1 MFSKIIA
8 FLLILFF
15 WDSIFAT
22 SGTFPIDPL
31 VRVNK
36 TGFLKQ
42 AVEGKGKIKESVK
55 LRSNRISCEVNQAKA
70 WFPVEWKIRDT
81 GDITIQL
88 KGISKTGT
96 VFRNIS
102 TLDLKRG
109 AISTLKAEKISH
121 KKESVTQQIEPIISA
136 KKINPTTIDLSLT
149 DNHHM
154 LIDFY
159 GDNIFR
165 VFQDNSGGIMRAPE
179 AKPGAK
185 ILVDTPRRNVSTLK
199 LDDENGFITITTA
212 KVSVQ
217 FDKKTSLMKVVNLKT
232 NKVVVE
238 EVAPVEFDPKKVV
251 ITLKENPD
259 EYFYGGGVQNGRFSH
274 KGTAIAIENQNSW
287 TDGGVASPT
296 PFYWSTNGYGIMFFT
311 FKKGNYDFG
320 SKEKGIVKL
329 SHETDYLDLF
339 YMIDNTAV
347 SLLNDY
353 YQLTGNPVL
362 LPKFGFYEGHLNA
375 YNRDY
380 WKEDTTGILFED
392 GKRYKESQKDKG
404 GIKESLNGEKNN
416 YQFSARAVIDRY
428 KKHDMPLGWLLP
440 NDGYGAG
447 YGQTSTLDSNIQNLK
462 SLGDYARKNGVQI
475 GLWTQSDLHPKP
487 GVRALLQ
494 RDIVKEVKDAG
505 VRVLKTDVAW
515 VGAGYSFGLN
525 GIADVAGIM
534 TKYGNDSRPFIISLD
549 GWAGTQRYAA
559 VWTGDQTG
567 GVWEYIRFHIPT
579 YIGAGLSGLSNITSD
594 MDGIFGGKNLVVN
607 TRDFQW
613 RAFTPMQLNMD
624 GWGANP
630 KYPFALG
637 EPATSINR
645 WYLKVKSELI
655 PYTYSIARKAVDGL
669 PMIRA
674 MFLEYPNAYTE
685 GKSTQYQFLYGPD
698 FLIAPIYQ
706 QTNSD
711 KEGNDIRNGI
721 YLPEGSW
728 IDYFT
733 GDKYEGNRILNN
745 FAAPLWKLPVFVKDG
760 AIIPLTNP
768 NNHVSEINKGLR
780 IYEIYPFG
788 KTSFT
793 DYNDDGVTEEYRS
806 GKSVTT
812 LIESNA
818 NKGNVQITI
827 HPTKG
832 NFNGFIKNKSTELRI
847 NVTAKPTKISAEVGS
862 QKIKLKEVH
871 SLDEFLNKENVFFY
885 DAAPNINQFATKG
898 SEFEKKVIVKNPVL
912 CVRIAPVDVT
922 ANEEILN
929 ISDFVF
935 APIDKSLV
943 TNGPLTARVSARV
956 KEENATAFTL
966 KPTWQKVANAD
977 YYEIEFNGMLYS
989 TIKDT
994 GLLFEDLSPKTT
1006 YSFKIRAVNKDH
1018 VSDWNEFRGETK
1030 ANPLDLAIH
1039 GIVAETTAQS
1049 QDEESAIDKL
1059 FDFDKNTMW
1068 HTKWGVNSVPFDII
1082 INLKTINQLD
1092 RLEYLP
1098 RENGRNG
1105 VLIKGHVYYSHD
1117 KANWTDAGSFEWAK
1131 NADVKTF
1138 DFKNH
1143 PSAQYIKLSVS
1154 ESAGGFGSGRELYVF
1169 KVPNTASYLP
1179 GDINND
1185 HSIDKNDLTSYINY
1199 TGLRKGDADFEGYIS
1214 KGDINKNGLID
1225 AYDISVVATQLDG
1238 GVDHKE
1244 IKKVGGKMIIS
1255 TEKQNYTKGERID
1268 IVVKGDSLSS
1278 VNALSFALQYNSA
1291 DYEFVGVKPIN
1302 MKQMENLTNDRLH
1315 SDGEKVLYPT
1325 FVNIGNKEPLE
1336 GTSDLFRIEFKARK
1350 NLKFDLKIKDPFLV
1364 DKNLNTVTD

>member
-1 MFSKIIA
+1 MKFPLSHLNRKRLFIFTT
-8 FLLILFF
+8 FLSLLFPF
-15 WDSIFAT
+15 
-22 SGTFPIDPL
+22 
-31 VRVNK
+31 
-36 TGFLKQ
+36 
-42 AVEGKGKIKESVK
+42 
-55 LRSNRISCEVNQAKA
+55 
-70 WFPVEWKIRDT
+70 
-81 GDITIQL
+81 
-88 KGISKTGT
+88 
-96 VFRNIS
+96 
-102 TLDLKRG
+102 G
-109 AISTLKAEKISH
+109 ALKAEKMPVKSTPEIL
-121 KKESVTQQIEPIISA
+121 QNEPIISA
-136 KKINPTTIDLSLT
+136 KKINATTIDLSLA

-165 VFQDNSGGIMRAPE
+165 VFQDNSGGTMRDPE
-179 AKPGAK
+179 SKPEAK
-185 ILVDTPRRNVSTLK
+185 ILVDTPRRPVSRLK
-199 LDDENGFITITTA
+199 LEDENGFITITTA
-212 KVSVQ
+212 NVSVQ
-217 FDKKTSLMKVVNLKT
+217 FDKKTSLMKVMNLKT
-232 NKVVVE
+232 NAVVVE
-238 EVAPVEFDPKKVV
+238 EVAPVEFEPKKVV

-296 PFYWSTNGYGIMFFT
+296 PFYWSTNGYGVMFYT
-311 FKKGNYDFG
+311 FKKGNYDFS
-320 SKEKGIVKL
+320 SKEKGIVTL
-329 SHETDYLDLF
+329 SHETNYLDVF
-339 YMIDNTAV
+339 YMIDSAAV
-347 SLLNDY
+347 GLLNDY

-380 WKEDTTGILFED
+380 WKEDNTGILFED
-392 GKRYKESQKDKG
+392 GKRYKESQKDNG

-428 KKHDMPLGWLLP
+428 KSHDMPLGWLLP

-447 YGQTSTLDSNIQNLK
+447 YGQTSTLDSNIENLK

-487 GVRALLQ
+487 GVSALLQ

-579 YIGAGLSGLSNITSD
+579 YIGAGLSGLPNITSD
-594 MDGIFGGKNLVVN
+594 MDGIFGGKNPVVN

-613 RAFTPMQLNMD
+613 RTFTPMQLNMD
-624 GWGANP
+624 GWGANE

-645 WYLKVKSELI
+645 WYLKLKSELI
-655 PYTYSIARKAVDGL
+655 PYTYSIAREAVDGL

-674 MFLEYPNAYTE
+674 MFLEYPNAYTK

-698 FLIAPIYQ
+698 FLVAPIYQ
-706 QTNSD
+706 QTKSD
-711 KEGNDIRNGI
+711 KDDNDIRNGI
-721 YLPEGSW
+721 YLPVGSW

-745 FAAPLWKLPVFVKDG
+745 FAAPLWKLPVFVKNG
-760 AIIPLTNP
+760 AIIPLANP

-788 KTSFT
+788 NTSFT
-793 DYNDDGVTEEYRS
+793 EYNDDGTTEEYRS
-806 GKSVTT
+806 GKFVTT
-812 LIESNA
+812 LIESNDVK
-818 NKGNVQITI
+818 NSVHITI

-832 NFNGFIKNKSTELRI
+832 SFDGFVKKKATEFRI
-847 NVTAKPTKISAEVGS
+847 NVTAKPKKVSAKVGNKKVKLTEV
-862 QKIKLKEVH
+862 K
-871 SLDEFLNKENVFFY
+871 SLNEFLKKENVFFY

-898 SEFEKKVIVKNPVL
+898 SEFEKKVIIKNPVL
-912 CVRIAPVDVT
+912 RVKLAPTDITV
-922 ANEEILN
+922 NEEILD
-929 ISDFVF
+929 ISNFVF
-935 APIDKSLV
+935 APTDKSLV
-943 TNGPLTARVSARV
+943 TNGSLTAPVSANV

-966 KPTWQKVANAD
+966 KPTWEEVANAD

-994 GLLFEDLSPKTT
+994 QLLFEDLNPKTV

-1018 VSDWNEFRGETK
+1018 ISGWNAFQGETK

-1039 GIVAETTAQS
+1039 GIVAETTAKS
-1049 QDEESAIDKL
+1049 QDDESEIDKL
-1059 FDFDKNTMW
+1059 FDFDKTTMW
-1068 HTKWGVNSVPFDII
+1068 HTKWGVNSVPFDIVM
-1082 INLKTINQLD
+1082 NLKTVNQLD

-1105 VLIKGHVYYSHD
+1105 VWLKGHVYYSND
-1117 KANWTDAGSFEWAK
+1117 KENWTDAGAFDWAK
-1131 NADVKTF
+1131 NGDTKTF

-1143 PSAQYIKLSVS
+1143 PVAQYIKLSVS

-1169 KVPNTASYLP
+1169 KVPNTTSYLP

-1185 HSIDKNDLTSYINY
+1185 HLIDNNDLTSYINY

-1225 AYDISVVATQLDG
+1225 AYDISVVATQLAG
-1238 GVDHKE
+1238 GADHNE
-1244 IKKVGGKMIIS
+1244 IKKVGGKITLS
-1255 TEKQNYTKGERID
+1255 TARQSFSKGEAID
-1268 IVVKGDSLSS
+1268 VVVKGDSLSS
-1278 VNALSFALQYNSA
+1278 VNALSFALPYNSSE
-1291 DYEFVGVKPIN
+1291 YEFVGVKPLN
-1302 MKQMENLTNDRLH
+1302 MKQMDNPTNDRLH
-1315 SDGEKVLYPT
+1315 TNGEKVLYPT
-1325 FVNIGNKEPLE
+1325 FLNIGNEEPLE
-1336 GTSDLFRIEFKARK
+1336 GTFDLFILKFKARK
-1350 NLKFDLKIKDPFLV
+1350 NLKFDLKMSDGLLV
-1364 DKNLNTVTD
+1364 DKDLNIIKF